1 MIAAAFAGLHAQNLE
16 ESLTVEG
23 KYTPEVIAA
32 DRLSVLPSVMSLA
45 APASSLGY
53 ELEGVAANFSPDAL
67 AMPAT
72 GWRSTKS
79 FDASRGYV
87 DLSLGSW
94 LNSYLRAGYA
104 AIRNE
109 DTQLNVYLRHYSTSL
124 WRAWKADPA
133 KGIDEAASRRFRYD
147 ETVGADFSRRFAG
160 AGTLSAALQYH
171 YGHFNY
177 YGTQYKLENTKGKRV
192 APSQNLNDV
201 YGRVKWEKDFSE
213 KLHLAADADFRYFG
227 YRKYFE
233 PAFIFL
239 NGTGKSLKV
248 ENGSHETA
256 VNVGA
261 SADYAFSK
269 AHKLDLGVHYSGV
282 INNPGFNMNLLRF
295 LPGYDFNRDNVSLHL
310 GAELAVPFRRYYD
323 YTTPVFTLETSVK
336 YRLRVAPDIRFTAKN
351 NDLAFS
357 ATIGGGTYLR
367 TMAWIYDMDY
377 YSDPSYT
384 CCDATYSPIDA
395 RLALQYNP
403 GGRFTFG
410 VEGIWTT
417 LIDQP
422 FGGIYQA
429 YLNGTGS
436 IRYNEIYS
444 QDRLHGFSVGV
455 NAGYEFSRY
464 FGVRGKFNWQPQHG
478 ATGILNGFDRPAI
491 TVNVSATSKPLDALT
506 LKLDYNLRAK
516 RQLLSGNISR
526 LNFAAD
532 YSINERMTVGLTL
545 DNLLNRHE
553 MLLPDLPT
561 EGFTAA
567 GRFRITF

>member
-32 DRLSVLPSVMSLA
+32 DRLSVLPSVMSLT
-45 APASSLGY
+45 APASRLGY

-72 GWRSTKS
+72 GWRSTKPS
-79 FDASRGYV
+79 DTSRGYV
-87 DLSLGSW
+87 DLSMGSW
-94 LNSYLRAGYA
+94 LNSRLHAGYA

-109 DTQLNVYLRHYSTSL
+109 DTRLDVYLRHYSTSL

-133 KGIDEAASRRFRYD
+133 KGIGEAASRRFRYD
-147 ETVGADFSRRFAG
+147 ETVGADFSHRFAG
-160 AGTLSAALQYH
+160 AGKLSAALHYH

-177 YGTQYKLENTKGKRV
+177 YATQCKLEDTKGKRN
-192 APSQNLNDV
+192 APAQDLNDV

-213 KLHLAADADFRYFG
+213 KLLFTADADFRYFG
-227 YRKYFE
+227 YRKN
-233 PAFIFL
+233 FIPQLFSSSWVSSSIYRSFL
-239 NGTGKSLKV
+239 ADKGCG
-248 ENGSHETA
+248 ETV

-261 SADYAFSK
+261 NTEYAFSRANK
-269 AHKLDLGVHYSGV
+269 IGLGLQYSGV
-282 INNPGFNMNLLRF
+282 INNPGLDLNRLRF
-295 LPGYDFNRDNVSLHL
+295 LPGYDYTHGNVSLHV
-310 GAELAVPFRRYYD
+310 GAELAVANSRFRI
-323 YTTPVFTLETSVK
+323 
-336 YRLRVAPDIRFTAKN
+336 APDLRFAARDK
-351 NDLAFS
+351 DVAFS

-367 TMAWIYDMDY
+367 TMAWMHDMDY

-384 CCDATYSPIDA
+384 CSEATYSPIDA

-429 YLNGTGS
+429 YLNGTGG

-444 QDRLHGFSVGV
+444 QDRLHGFSIGV

-464 FGVRGKFNWQPQHG
+464 FGVRGNFNWQPQHG

-491 TVNVSATSKPLDALT
+491 TANVSATSKPLDALT

-567 GRFRITF
+567 GRLRFTF